1 MLNFFSHWTE
11 HFQQAWHLSYF
22 LSFLVVVGVVFLL
35 RRHSPGSVRFT
46 ALMLVIFVLL
56 LAAEALFAT
65 LDAPAAKTVM
75 HYSALL
81 VLGGL
86 LIRQVG
92 VFFFRWVIPRFQLQP
107 PRILEELLIL
117 MFYAG
122 WTLYLLSGAGLELSS
137 LVTSTAV
144 VTAVLAFAMQ
154 DTLGNILSGLA
165 LQLDKSICIG
175 DWLEFEDLSGEVI
188 QVQWR
193 HTAIMTRFGEK
204 ILIPNSDLMKNR
216 VKIIGG
222 QTLPGRYNTLYFYGS
237 YAVAPNVV
245 VETVEKNL
253 RRMQFRGQSAQTP
266 PICQVFDFADGH
278 ITYALHYWLAAPGA
292 AGATKSA
299 LYQHIYALFQRQG
312 WYLSAP
318 NRDISHM
325 SHKHKTQWH
334 QQSLRHSTSIKLVF
348 LAQIPLF
355 AALTEEEK
363 EQAAERLKTAFFVQ
377 GSTLIVQGAA
387 GESMFFIVQGEAEVW
402 VASHGRKQQVAVLK
416 AGDIF
421 GEMSLMTGDP
431 RRATVIARSDLVCYE
446 LDKDG
451 FAAIIQER
459 PELAENIASLL
470 STRAQELDSVQQCLS
485 HTQLEEQKQHLLH
498 HIRRWFRLP

>member
-1 MLNFFSHWTE
+1 MEFFSQWFAQLTLV
-11 HFQQAWHLSYF
+11 WHPYF
-22 LSFLVVVGVVFLL
+22 FVSVTLAVLLALLL
-35 RRHSPGSVRFT
+35 RRHSGGMLRFT
-46 ALMLVIFVLL
+46 ALMLLLFFSFLL
-56 LAAEALFAT
+56 LESALRAAAIMS
-65 LDAPAAKTVM
+65 AARVL

-81 VLGGL
+81 VLGIL
-86 LIRQVG
+86 LVRQVG
-92 VFFFRWVIPRFQLQP
+92 LCWFRLLIPRFNLHP

-117 MFYAG
+117 LGYVG

-253 RRMQFRGQSAQTP
+253 RHMQFRGQSAQTP